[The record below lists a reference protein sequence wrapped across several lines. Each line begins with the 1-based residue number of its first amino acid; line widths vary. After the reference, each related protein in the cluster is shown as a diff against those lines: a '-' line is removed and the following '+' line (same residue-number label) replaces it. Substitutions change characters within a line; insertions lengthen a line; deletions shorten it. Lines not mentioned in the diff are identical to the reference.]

1 MGTGFVIMERT
12 ARQTAIELKQEI
24 SAVKTI
30 ISEIKGDT
38 LGSESVETR
47 TILCAPSRVR
57 FQRESV

>member
-1 MGTGFVIMERT
+1 MERT